1 MEMLAA
7 TPSIRCRPPRGAF
20 YVMATLPV
28 DDADAFI
35 RWMLTSFER
44 DGETVMAA
52 PGDGF
57 YATPGMGKKEIR
69 IAYVFEEKTLRRAM
83 SILLEGLK
91 RYPGLQ
97 A

>member
-1 MEMLAA
+1 
-7 TPSIRCRPPRGAF
+7 
-20 YVMATLPV
+20 
-28 DDADAFI
+28 
-35 RWMLTSFER
+35 
-44 DGETVMAA
+44 
-52 PGDGF
+52 
-57 YATPGMGKKEIR
+57 MGKKEIR